1 MFETIRLSRTSEK
14 MYKNNI
20 EKYLKKILYGFVVKG
35 TRHPSR
41 RFSPF
46 NTGDWVTKEREQVG
60 REQIGL
66 ARGRRKQLTKK
77 KSIKKESHF
86 CCVTKTNYLTRNHME
101 YFVSQHY
108 TVRLAAAICSLNP
121 TRTDEQNWW
130 IRSWTTLDWYGPVLQ
145 QLEKCDANHAIKVT
159 CNDGGCGRNG

>member
-14 MYKNNI
+14 MYKKNNI

-66 ARGRRKQLTKK
+66 TNLGQGGGENNWQRKNQSKK
-77 KSIKKESHF
+77 
-86 CCVTKTNYLTRNHME
+86 NHI
-101 YFVSQHY
+101 FAV
-108 TVRLAAAICSLNP
+108 
-121 TRTDEQNWW
+121 
-130 IRSWTTLDWYGPVLQ
+130 
-145 QLEKCDANHAIKVT
+145 
-159 CNDGGCGRNG
+159 